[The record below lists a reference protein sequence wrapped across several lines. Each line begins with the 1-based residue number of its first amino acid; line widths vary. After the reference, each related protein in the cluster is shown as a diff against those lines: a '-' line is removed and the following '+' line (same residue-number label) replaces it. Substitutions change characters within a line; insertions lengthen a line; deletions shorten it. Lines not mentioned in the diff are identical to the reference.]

1 MSILVDVDK
10 AKKKDNSE
18 KVSEEKETNKNESI
32 ALSSDLLKTEEV
44 NIKVKEKEKEKVEEN
59 KEKEKNKVVEKAKS
73 TDKDNIVENKKKVE
87 KQETDSKQ
95 EYITVC
101 VDFPK
106 HATPVEC
113 IITATG
119 YHDKIAA
126 SGRELRLLQNRLYM
140 IPVDCDKNVN
150 SDDWTDIKVMSD
162 MSSLI
167 DVRYIKDGLACVM
180 PLTHNVKIR
189 QGNRLAILW

>member
-1 MSILVDVDK
+1 MSNLDSLKDPFQEEVKNILEEDPEQEEEENN
-10 AKKKDNSE
+10 NSMQ
-18 KVSEEKETNKNESI
+18 VTDYASQ
-32 ALSSDLLKTEEV
+32 DEEV
-44 NIKVKEKEKEKVEEN
+44 NIT
-59 KEKEKNKVVEKAKS
+59 VEKAK
-73 TDKDNIVENKKKVE
+73 KDEENSSDRPDYV
-87 KQETDSKQ
+87 
-95 EYITVC
+95 TVC

-113 IITATG
+113 IIAATG

-140 IPVDCDKNVN
+140 IPVDCDKEIN
-150 SDDWTDIKVMSD
+150 SDEWSGIKVMSD

-167 DVRYIKDGLACVM
+167 DVRYVKEGFACVM
-180 PLTHNVKIR
+180 PLTHNVKVR

>member
-1 MSILVDVDK
+1 MSNLDSLKDPFEDEVKNILGEESDENEDESVEMT
-10 AKKKDNSE
+10 SE
-18 KVSEEKETNKNESI
+18 
-32 ALSSDLLKTEEV
+32 ALKTEEV
-44 NIKVKEKEKEKVEEN
+44 NINESVEMTSEALKTEEVNINVDNPKKESEKP
-59 KEKEKNKVVEKAKS
+59 
-73 TDKDNIVENKKKVE
+73 D
-87 KQETDSKQ
+87 
-95 EYITVC
+95 YIPIC

-140 IPVDCDKNVN
+140 IPVDCNKEIN
-150 SDDWTDIKVMSD
+150 SDEWSDIKVMSD

-167 DVRYIKDGLACVM
+167 DVRYVKDGFACVM
-180 PLTHNVKIR
+180 PLTHNIKIR

>member
-1 MSILVDVDK
+1 MTTSTLDDLKDPFQNEMKNIL
-10 AKKKDNSE
+10 
-18 KVSEEKETNKNESI
+18 EEDPEQEQELEEEQETNNSI
-32 ALSSDLLKTEEV
+32 QLTDHVSQEEEV
-44 NIKVKEKEKEKVEEN
+44 NITVEKSKENETTEVKERP
-59 KEKEKNKVVEKAKS
+59 
-73 TDKDNIVENKKKVE
+73 D
-87 KQETDSKQ
+87 
-95 EYITVC
+95 YINVC

-119 YHDKIAA
+119 YRDKIAA
-126 SGRELRLLQNRLYM
+126 SGRELRMLQNRLYL
-140 IPVDCDKNVN
+140 IPVDCDKEVN
-150 SDDWTDIKVMSD
+150 SDEWSDIKVMSD

-167 DVRYIKDGLACVM
+167 DVRYIKDGFACVM

>member
-1 MSILVDVDK
+1 MSILVNVDK
-10 AKKKDNSE
+10 TKKKDNSE
-18 KVSEEKETNKNESI
+18 KVFEETKEPKTVKNNNENETI
-32 ALSSDLLKTEEV
+32 TVSSDLLKTEEV
-44 NIKVKEKEKEKVEEN
+44 NIKVKEKEKEKDEEN
-59 KEKEKNKVVEKAKS
+59 KAKVVDKY
-73 TDKDNIVENKKKVE
+73 KDNVVENKKKVE

-95 EYITVC
+95 EYITIC

-140 IPVDCDKNVN
+140 IPVDCDESIN
-150 SDDWTDIKVMSD
+150 SDEWTDIKVMSD

>member
-1 MSILVDVDK
+1 MSNLDSLKDPFEDEVKNILGEESDENEDESVEMT
-10 AKKKDNSE
+10 SE
-18 KVSEEKETNKNESI
+18 
-32 ALSSDLLKTEEV
+32 ALKTEEV
-44 NIKVKEKEKEKVEEN
+44 NINESVEMTSEALNINVDNPKKESEKP
-59 KEKEKNKVVEKAKS
+59 
-73 TDKDNIVENKKKVE
+73 D
-87 KQETDSKQ
+87 
-95 EYITVC
+95 YIPIC

-140 IPVDCDKNVN
+140 IPVDCDKEIN
-150 SDDWTDIKVMSD
+150 SDEWSDIKVMSD

-167 DVRYIKDGLACVM
+167 DVRYVKDGFACVM
-180 PLTHNVKIR
+180 PLTHNIKIR

>member
-1 MSILVDVDK
+1 MSILVNVDK
-10 AKKKDNSE
+10 TKKKDNSE
-18 KVSEEKETNKNESI
+18 KVFEETKEPKTVKNNNENETI
-32 ALSSDLLKTEEV
+32 TVSSDLLKTEEV
-44 NIKVKEKEKEKVEEN
+44 NIKVKEKEKEKDEEN
-59 KEKEKNKVVEKAKS
+59 KAKVVDK
-73 TDKDNIVENKKKVE
+73 DKDNVVENKKKVE

-95 EYITVC
+95 EYITIC

-140 IPVDCDKNVN
+140 IPVDCDESIN
-150 SDDWTDIKVMSD
+150 SDEWTDIKVMSD